1 VTRKSKREIER
12 KLEELRPDDDIEP
25 IEPIELTA
33 KEKHRL
39 VEILEPGDDIYN
51 PDDGGLEEAYELLAE
66 ANR

>member
-1 VTRKSKREIER
+1 MTRKSKREIER